1 MTPTSAR
8 QRCEPAPPNPEL
20 ALLVE
25 QNHAEAFL
33 AERVIPGVEAHHDR
47 DVVWIVHSGQAWRN
61 AGIQVRFSRSSAP
74 RRLDALLARYRR
86 HCRGMALWISPAAT
100 PDTLPALLHDRELR
114 CRKHFPAM
122 VRTLRHRVRLPTPPD
137 GLEIRAVRT
146 LDEYERLPYPSIG
159 PLTTTLRRVAF
170 ERLHRLL
177 ADRKGRTR
185 AFVAWLD
192 GQPVGA
198 IELFHGTESAGVHG
212 LSVLDRYQGRG
223 IASALLEEG
232 CREAGNEGFDHVV
245 LLATTEGQ
253 RLYQR
258 RGFVEV
264 GRFGYWYR
272 SFQR

>member
-1 MTPTSAR
+1 MPCSRAIGDTA
-8 QRCEPAPPNPEL
+8 A
-20 ALLVE
+20 
-25 QNHAEAFL
+25 
-33 AERVIPGVEAHHDR
+33 
-47 DVVWIVHSGQAWRN
+47 AWRS
-61 AGIQVRFSRSSAP
+61 GFPRP
-74 RRLDALLARYRR
+74 RRRTRCL
-86 HCRGMALWISPAAT
+86 HCFTIGN
-100 PDTLPALLHDRELR
+100 
-114 CRKHFPAM
+114 F
-122 VRTLRHRVRLPTPPD
+122 V
-137 GLEIRAVRT
+137 
-146 LDEYERLPYPSIG
+146 DEFERLPYPSIG

-232 CREAGNEGFDHVV
+232 CREAGNEGFDHVA